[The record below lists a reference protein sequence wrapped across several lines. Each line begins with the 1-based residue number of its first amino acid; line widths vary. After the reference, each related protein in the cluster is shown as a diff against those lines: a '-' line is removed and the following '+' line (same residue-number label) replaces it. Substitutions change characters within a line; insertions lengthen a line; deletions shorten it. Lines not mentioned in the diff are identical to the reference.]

1 MVTDAGDTWQLKTA
15 FERIFEKTWKPVNGM
30 EVSKGRILGCDNY
43 SPQREQTTKEEKGNA
58 WKMHKTIN

>member
-30 EVSKGRILGCDNY
+30 EVSKGRISGCDNY
-43 SPQREQTTKEEKGNA
+43 SPQ
-58 WKMHKTIN
+58 